1 MQTFEQFMAKA
12 DRVIQRASGC
22 GMGIEDFADACWW
35 DLWEESE
42 DHKPSNA
49 EIIET
54 LADADMIFAEM
65 AKLSGALQD

>member
-22 GMGIEDFADACWW
+22 GMGIHDLADAAWW

-42 DHKPSNA
+42 DHNPSDA
-49 EIIET
+49 AIIET
-54 LADADMIFAEM
+54 LADADMIFAAM
-65 AKLSGALQD
+65 AELNGAIQD